1 MSFINVKYL
10 TASDV
15 MNINHTLTAGESGV
29 RDIHLL
35 HTAIRRP
42 ALVVFG
48 EEQFRTIAEKAAALM
63 HSLAYHHLFFDGNK
77 RTAVEAVTWFLN
89 RNGYDFD
96 YNMARDYEF
105 VLEIAQGKRDVP
117 EIAAWIEG
125 QMREKPIDD

>member
-1 MSFINVKYL
+1 MNSINVNYL
-10 TASDV
+10 SASDV
-15 MNINHTLTAGESGV
+15 MNINHSLTAGESAV

-35 HTAIRRP
+35 GAAIKRP

-48 EEQFRTIAEKAAALM
+48 EEQFPTMADKAAALM

-96 YNMARDYEF
+96 YKVERDYEF
-105 VLEIAQGKRDVP
+105 VLEIAQGKQDVP
-117 EIAAWIEG
+117 EIAAWIGERI
-125 QMREKPIDD
+125 QKVE